1 LRKRLNLLFQRM
13 GVAAQAIGVGSL
25 FFLHFTDADI
35 TDYRVSRTANGERLR
50 EAFLTLMRE
59 GIFFSERG
67 MGCISTPMSER
78 EIDRFVKA
86 MEKVLR
92 K

>member
-1 LRKRLNLLFQRM
+1 M
-13 GVAAQAIGVGSL
+13 AAQAIGVGSL
-25 FFLHFTDADI
+25 FFLHFTDQDI
-35 TDYRVSRTANGERLR
+35 TDYRVARSADPAKLR
-50 EAFLTLMRE
+50 EAFLCLMEE

-67 MGCISTPMSER
+67 MGCLSTPMTEK
-78 EIDRFVKA
+78 EIDRFVKG